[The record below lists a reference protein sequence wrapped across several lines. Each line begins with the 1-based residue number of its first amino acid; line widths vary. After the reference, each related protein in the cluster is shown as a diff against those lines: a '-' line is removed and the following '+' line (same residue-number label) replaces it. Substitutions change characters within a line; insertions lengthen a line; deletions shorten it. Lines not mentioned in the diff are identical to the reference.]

1 MQPGG
6 RRQGVRHRKWV
17 RTACVALLAYG
28 LLRFLYGGVFTPAR
42 SITGDFYSAF
52 PAPFTEAYNPVLLK
66 DNIFGK
72 SHVSLQGYWSYGP
85 GFHVITLPLT
95 LFSSYSLID
104 WLVLLALWCSI
115 GAAFWLVGR
124 RLLNLTGWV
133 EWSFLALIWL
143 NFTPLH
149 ASIGQRAIELPEML
163 LILWAFAYWEHQ
175 ARGGIG
181 IIIAATLKFLPVMF
195 IPYLA
200 WKRRWK
206 GVGAAVLAAAII
218 LASLSPILPWRLS
231 NSVKEYRATTFGAG
245 HTTTHAN
252 NQSLVNL
259 IQRVFIEGEPE
270 KLWLRVRNS
279 EQVRKWAGWVNLAVL
294 AMLAA
299 YGILRIPSSR
309 PGFLAQ
315 ECGLLLLMM
324 VMLINRN
331 QTYYLALALPGISAA
346 AVQLFREDASAG
358 RKVSLRIWAAALAA
372 AYLMMSPPVP
382 MRVFDWLAD
391 APLSTTLDSWK
402 ILGGPGLG
410 GLLLLVVLVGVHAR
424 TVKRERAHA
433 A

>member
-1 MQPGG
+1 M
-6 RRQGVRHRKWV
+6 RHRKWV

-52 PAPFTEAYNPVLLK
+52 PAPFTKTYNPALLN
-66 DNIFGK
+66 DNIFGLT
-72 SHVSLQGYWSYGP
+72 HVSLQGYWSYGP
-85 GFHVITLPLT
+85 GFHVLTLPLT

-124 RLLNLTGWV
+124 RLLSLTGWV

-149 ASIGQRAIELPEML
+149 ASIELPEML
-163 LILWAFAYWEHQ
+163 LILWAFAYWDRQVH
-175 ARGGIG
+175 GGIG
-181 IIIAATLKFLPVMF
+181 IAIAATLKFLPVMF

-206 GVGAAVLAAAII
+206 GAGAAVLATVII
-218 LASLSPILPWRLS
+218 LAALSPILPWRQS
-231 NSVKEYRATTFGAG
+231 NSVREYRVTTFGTG
-245 HTTTHAN
+245 HDMTHAN
-252 NQSLVNL
+252 NQPLVNL
-259 IQRVFIEGEPE
+259 IQRFFIEGRPE
-270 KLWLRVRNS
+270 GLWLRIRNS
-279 EQVRKWAGWVNLAVL
+279 EQVRRWAGWVNLAAL
-294 AMLAA
+294 AILAV
-299 YGILRIPSSR
+299 YGILRVSSSR
-309 PGFLAQ
+309 PGPLAQ
-315 ECGLLLLMM
+315 ECGLLLMMM

-346 AVQLFREDASAG
+346 AVQLFREGASTG
-358 RKVSLRIWAAALAA
+358 RKVSRRVWAAALAA
-372 AYLMMSPPVP
+372 AYLMMSPLVP

-391 APLSTTLDSWK
+391 APPSTTLDSWK
-402 ILGGPGLG
+402 ILGGPGWG

-424 TVKRERAHA
+424 TVKREQAHA